1 MDENWTRA
9 LREQLPGL
17 PWLEM
22 GSGFLIGLSVGYVVK
37 KSFKLL
43 LFLGGLAVILLFTL
57 EHQHLITLNEEGL
70 NQTVSEGSTLFQ
82 NFALFLKERLSRLG
96 VAGGTSSVAG
106 FFAGLK
112 MG

>member
-1 MDENWTRA
+1 MDENLTQMI
-9 LREQLPGL
+9 REHLPGL

-37 KSFKLL
+37 KSFKIL
-43 LFLGGLAVILLFTL
+43 LFFGGLAAALLFIL

-70 NQTVSEGSTLFQ
+70 TQTVNEGSTLFQ
-82 NFALFLKERLSRLG
+82 HFALFLKERLSRLG